1 MVSKLCVRSAAIAV
15 CAVGLGAS
23 AQATMYSWQFNAGM
37 PQPPMG
43 NYAVN
48 NDAGRIDV
56 VSSTFDN
63 VSKRL
68 TFDASFGPVSGS
80 LVTRG
85 FWLALNNGPN
95 PKTNGGEMA
104 LFYFDA
110 SNLSSPKLTTYVY
123 NGVNGPNS
131 WNDGNGDGA
140 GSPVGDLIKGVLEMS
155 SYVQSIS
162 VTDTGSG
169 ATAQRRLSFSIDA
182 TAIINHTPLYPST
195 VGDPWFGTGF
205 DNKLGIWMH
214 PVRSF
219 NATYDTGR
227 GRITSLNLGTQG
239 WLDGTNFDTQ
249 IPGPGTVA
257 LAAMGGILVARRRR
271 VVGAR

>member
-1 MVSKLCVRSAAIAV
+1 MVSKLCVRIAATA
-15 CAVGLGAS
+15 ALAFGLAAS
-23 AQATMYSWQFNAGM
+23 AQATMYSWQFTAGM

-43 NYAVN
+43 SYGVN
-48 NDAGRIDV
+48 NDAGSINV

-63 VSKRL
+63 VTKRL
-68 TFDASFGPVSGS
+68 TFDASFGTVSGS

-95 PKTNGGEMA
+95 PKTHGGEMA

-110 SNLSSPKLTTYVY
+110 SNLMTPRLTTYVY

-140 GSPVGDLIKGVLEMS
+140 GSPTGDLIHGALEMS
-155 SYVQSIS
+155 SYVQSIG

-169 ATAQRRLSFSIDA
+169 ASAQRTLSFSIDA
-182 TAIINHTPLYPST
+182 TAILAHTPLFPST

-219 NATYDTGR
+219 NAAYDSTR
-227 GRITSLNLGTQG
+227 GRITSLSLGTQG

-249 IPGPGTVA
+249 IPTPG
-257 LAAMGGILVARRRR
+257 AMGLGVAGVVLAARRRR
-271 VVGAR
+271 KHS